1 MDRILGAIIVAII
14 TGVLSLVGV
23 IITNASSNKQIEN
36 QLVTAQKVTDV
47 KIDQLTAE
55 VRKHNTLAERIPII
69 ETRLDRV
76 EQDIRDLKE
85 DGHEQ

>member
-1 MDRILGAIIVAII
+1 MDSILGAIIVAII

-69 ETRLDRV
+69 ETRLERV

>member
-1 MDRILGAIIVAII
+1 MDSILGAIIVAII